1 MHKFIRKYSN
11 GKTVLIWFVVCNLV
25 YVIMVAFT
33 IPKTAAYAGGMKLL
47 DMMPGG
53 YDFNYVQLLFTAL
66 GEKGRQSYLYVQ
78 LPFDMVYPA
87 LFAIS
92 YCLLLVWFLKKLQKQ
107 NSWLMYGCYLPL
119 IGGLADY
126 LENIGI
132 ITLLKQFPD
141 ITPQT
146 VQITSLFSVIKS
158 TTTTLYFVFLLA
170 MLILLAVQ
178 FIGKKYPDGRRT

>member
-25 YVIMVAFT
+25 YVLMVALT

-53 YDFNYVQLLFTAL
+53 YDYNYVQQLFTAL
-66 GEKGRQSYLYVQ
+66 GEKGRHAYLFVQ
-78 LPFDMVYPA
+78 LPFDMVYPT
-87 LFAIS
+87 LFTIS
-92 YCLLLVWFLKKLQKQ
+92 YCLLLAWLLKKLQKQ

-141 ITPQT
+141 ITLQA
-146 VQITSLFSVIKS
+146 VRITSLFSVIKS

-170 MLILLAVQ
+170 MFIWVVIQ
-178 FIGKKYPDGRRT
+178 IIGKKK